1 MAVIGLAGFLLI
13 LPLAAVP
20 ALAAVCGSPSDR
32 GKTQVGLSAML
43 QSDMRGEVEVH
54 ILCGE
59 DAAMATSR
67 AALHR
72 RTASSSGEALLRCSK
87 ALQEKLDKEAETGQL
102 GYLPP
107 QMLDEGTSKERY
119 RQLKTGG
126 QYSRRAVDHGR
137 KDEYKEAIADLL
149 RALLRANLDETAR
162 DKLTSTLKDFL
173 KKASKKR
180 EAAAKDGD
188 LADLF
193 DALDMEDDG
202 KENTDLDRNKLK
214 RNYRELSVKYH
225 PDKNPESA
233 ARFNRIRDAYEILSD
248 PVKMLLYDTGGEEL
262 VKKYEKDGDAEI
274 ERVEPHESTADIT
287 LADAYNGLEKEINV
301 NRRVVCRGCRLSPN
315 LPRCRRC
322 GRCPG
327 EMQQRQV
334 WMDQMH
340 YRIEEHE
347 VPSDEKC
354 IQDQQKIKIQIEK
367 GVMHGDR
374 MQHQYLG
381 SQLPK
386 KIPGDIL
393 ATVKV
398 QKHPVFKRLG
408 NDLMVDVQ
416 ISLME
421 ALLGFKRE
429 LQHLDGHIVNFGVE
443 RGDAILR
450 PNSGLQLEGEGMPL
464 KEDPSSAGK
473 LFIRFQIDFPESLPA
488 GSADSLEAAFKNL
501 PGQGARPARVDTSKA
516 PRRRSEL

>member
-1 MAVIGLAGFLLI
+1 MARKGLAGLFLI

-20 ALAAVCGSPSDR
+20 ALAAVCASASDK
-32 GKTQVGLSAML
+32 GKTQVGLSAPL
-43 QSDMRGEVEVH
+43 ASDMRGEVEVH

-59 DAAMATSR
+59 DAAMAAAR
-67 AALHR
+67 AATQR
-72 RTASSSGEALLRCSK
+72 KTASSNGQAVLQCAK

-107 QMLDEGTSKERY
+107 QLLDEGTSKERY

-126 QYSRRAVDHGR
+126 QYSRRAVEHGR
-137 KDEYKEAIADLL
+137 KEEYAEAVADLL
-149 RALLRANLDETAR
+149 RALLRANLDATAW
-162 DKLTSTLKDFL
+162 DKLMSTLQDFL
-173 KKASKKR
+173 KKAGKRR

-202 KENTDLDRNKLK
+202 KDNSDLDRAKLK

-248 PVKMLLYDTGGEEL
+248 PVKMVLYDTGGMEL

-274 ERVEPHESTADIT
+274 QRVDPHESTADIS
-287 LADAYNGLEKEINV
+287 LADAYIGLEKEIYV

-322 GRCPG
+322 NRCPG

-334 WMDQMH
+334 WMDQYH
-340 YRIEEHE
+340 YRIEEFE
-347 VPSDEKC
+347 VPSEDKC

-374 MQHQYLG
+374 MQHPFLG
-381 SQLPK
+381 SQTPK

-393 ATVKV
+393 ATVRI

-408 NDLMVDVQ
+408 NDLMVDVH

-429 LQHLDGHIVNFGVE
+429 LVHLDGHIIHFGVE

-450 PNSGLQLEGEGMPL
+450 PNSGLELEGEGMPL

-473 LFIRFQIDFPESLPA
+473 LYIRFQIDFPESLPD
-488 GSADSLEAAFKNL
+488 GSAGALEAAFKNL
-501 PGQGARPARVDTSKA
+501 PGQGSRPLRVDTSKA
-516 PRRRSEL
+516 SRSRSEL